1 MLDFLKKMFAPEKSS
16 SDTARDRLRLVLLS
30 DHLALAPEV
39 VDALRADI
47 LAVIS
52 KYVEIDSAHAD
63 LTFEHRENEVA
74 MLASIPIIAVRD
86 RGLAVAA
93 SGSGS
98 LSAVATAAAAPPVP
112 QARFQPARPAERP
125 QPAGNAPGSAPAS
138 APSMSLTAAE
148 VPPGPQA
155 ERVPAAPGGPP
166 RPAQTPEPF
175 GAGYEDGGFEDEA
188 DLAPAEPLCM
198 IDGPGPVAA
207 APIAPQYGVP
217 TVAAARPAVDERDG
231 SGRPR
236 AESDV
241 AVAATLANVANGEV
255 RVVAADRFGLD
266 AGSLGL
272 HSDGEDESAALDDA
286 DDGDDGASDAGIPP
300 EAAGGVPGALP
311 AAGSTGAAS
320 PRRRKRRRKP

>member
-98 LSAVATAAAAPPVP
+98 RSAVA
-112 QARFQPARPAERP
+112 
-125 QPAGNAPGSAPAS
+125 AGNAPGSAPAS

-155 ERVPAAPGGPP
+155 ERVPAALGGSP

-188 DLAPAEPLCM
+188 DLAPAEPLRM

-241 AVAATLANVANGEV
+241 AVAATLANVANGEA

-286 DDGDDGASDAGIPP
+286 DDGDDGAPDAGIPP

>member
-98 LSAVATAAAAPPVP
+98 RSAVATA
-112 QARFQPARPAERP
+112 QR
-125 QPAGNAPGSAPAS
+125 AGDAQGSAP
-138 APSMSLTAAE
+138 APSMSLTPSE
-148 VPPGPQA
+148 
-155 ERVPAAPGGPP
+155 APG
-166 RPAQTPEPF
+166 PF

-188 DLAPAEPLCM
+188 DLAPAEPLRM

-207 APIAPQYGVP
+207 APLAPLAPEYGVLA
-217 TVAAARPAVDERDG
+217 VAAAGPAIDERDG

-241 AVAATLANVANGEV
+241 AVAATHASVADGET

-272 HSDGEDESAALDDA
+272 RSDGEDDAEALDDA
-286 DDGDDGASDAGIPP
+286 DDADDGASDVGVAP
-300 EAAGGVPGALP
+300 EAAGGVPGARP
-311 AAGSTGAAS
+311 AGSAGPAS
-320 PRRRKRRRKP
+320 ARRRKRRRKS